1 MTKILSIIIPVYNN
15 EKSIENC
22 LNSILKQLNSGIE
35 IIVVDDGSNDNTLNR
50 LDKYKE
56 KIRILHENNSGVGVA
71 RNFGLKHATGKYVW
85 FIDADDKIKEGAL
98 NKKYL
103 NHLLVDNF
111 DVYLFGLEK
120 VIDKKINIISN
131 SKDSKLTK
139 KQLKNKFAQIFS
151 ENLIIPVWN
160 KIYLRNF
167 LISNS
172 ITFTKFKLAEDAI
185 FNYEVFSN
193 INNLNVSTE
202 VKYKYHLDSVTSSR
216 YKFDKF
222 FIINSKYRL
231 KMLQKML
238 ISLGVTDNWM
248 IEKEIIDILWGEQAN
263 ILNYIRIN
271 KIGFC
276 RGFNIYTNKMK
287 SQEIQKLKRK
297 VKLKQIN
304 NKKYFVKYFFVELP
318 IVSYIYWWFNFKKY

>member
-56 KIRILHENNSGVGVA
+56 KIRILHESNSGVGVA

-85 FIDADDKIKEGAL
+85 FIDADDEIKEGAL

-103 NHLLVDNF
+103 NNLLVNNF

-160 KIYLRNF
+160 KIYLRKF

-222 FIINSKYRL
+222 FIINSNYRL

-263 ILNYIRIN
+263 IFNYIRIN

-287 SQEIQKLKRK
+287 SQEIQNLKRK
-297 VKLKQIN
+297 VKFKQIN